1 MHSCDKLEIV
11 VVRWGKE
18 KRQIIKIGAAN
29 QFCFDAKINDSNVL
43 EIRLWY
49 YNRIREK
56 TNKEKERRDV
66 NSFKEI
72 LTAFDVCTSILTYT
86 PQRVNNKKNFK
97 CKTKYEEYRKYFKCL
112 GFGGQT

>member
-18 KRQIIKIGAAN
+18 KRQIIKIVAAN
-29 QFCFDAKINDSNVL
+29 QFCFDANINDSNVL
-43 EIRLWY
+43 EIKLWY

-72 LTAFDVCTSILTYT
+72 LTAFDVYISILTYAL
-86 PQRVNNKKNFK
+86 QRVNNNFFFK
-97 CKTKYEEYRKYFKCL
+97 CKIKYEEYRGYFKCFE
-112 GFGGQT
+112 FGGQT